1 MIAQVFRREL
11 LLAWRR
17 PGDTLLPLTFFVIV
31 GSLFPLGVGAEPALL
46 RSIGP
51 GVVWIA
57 AVLATLLGLPRLF
70 AADQHG
76 GALEQLL
83 LSPAP
88 LTALVAAKIAAQW
101 LTCGLPLALAAP
113 VLALGF
119 GLDFADLAV
128 LLAGL
133 LLGTPLLHLLGAIS
147 AALTLGLRGG
157 GGALLGLLVLPLYL
171 PVLIFGSGAVQ
182 AAALGFGA
190 GANLSLLAAM
200 LVLAAV
206 FAPFATAAALRI
218 SLD

>member
-1 MIAQVFRREL
+1 MIRKVFRREL
-11 LLAWRR
+11 LIAWRR
-17 PGDTLLPLTFFVIV
+17 PGDALLPLAFFVIV
-31 GSLFPLGVGAEPALL
+31 GSLFPLGVGAEPQLL

-70 AADQHG
+70 AADQQG

-88 LTALVAAKIAAQW
+88 LALLVAVKVLAQW
-101 LTCGLPLALAAP
+101 LTSGLPLALAAP
-113 VLALGF
+113 LLALGF
-119 GLDFADLAV
+119 GLNFGDLAV
-128 LLAGL
+128 LIAGL

-157 GGALLGLLVLPLYL
+157 GALLGLLVLPLYV
-171 PVLIFGSGAVQ
+171 PVLVFGSGAVQ
-182 AAALGFGA
+182 AAAQGFGA

-200 LVLAAV
+200 LALALV
-206 FAPFATAAALRI
+206 FAPWATAAALRI

>member
-1 MIAQVFRREL
+1 
-11 LLAWRR
+11 
-17 PGDTLLPLTFFVIV
+17 
-31 GSLFPLGVGAEPALL
+31 
-46 RSIGP
+46 
-51 GVVWIA
+51 
-57 AVLATLLGLPRLF
+57 
-70 AADQHG
+70 
-76 GALEQLL
+76 
-83 LSPAP
+83 
-88 LTALVAAKIAAQW
+88 
-101 LTCGLPLALAAP
+101 
-113 VLALGF
+113 
-119 GLDFADLAV
+119 V

-133 LLGTPLLHLLGAIS
+133 LLGTPLLQLLGAIS

-157 GGALLGLLVLPLYL
+157 GALLGLLVLPLYV

>member
-1 MIAQVFRREL
+1 MIGQVFRREL

-17 PGDTLLPLTFFVIV
+17 PGDALLPLAFFVIV
-31 GSLFPLGVGAEPALL
+31 GSLFPLGVGAQPQLL

-70 AADQHG
+70 ASDQQS

-88 LTALVAAKIAAQW
+88 LALLVAIKVAAQW
-101 LTCGLPLALAAP
+101 LTSGLPLALAAP

-119 GLDFADLAV
+119 GLNCGDLAV
-128 LLAGL
+128 LIAGL

-157 GGALLGLLVLPLYL
+157 GALLGLLVLPLYV

-182 AAALGFGA
+182 AAAQGFGP

-200 LVLAAV
+200 LALALV
-206 FAPFATAAALRI
+206 FAPWATAAALRI

>member
-1 MIAQVFRREL
+1 MIGQVFRREL

-31 GSLFPLGVGAEPALL
+31 GSLFPFGVGAEPALL
-46 RSIGP
+46 RTIGP

-70 AADQHG
+70 ATDQHG

-119 GLDFADLAV
+119 GLNFSDLAV

-133 LLGTPLLHLLGAIS
+133 LLGTPLLQLIGAIS

-157 GGALLGLLVLPLYL
+157 GALLGLLVLPLYV
-171 PVLIFGSGAVQ
+171 PVLIFGAGAVQ
-182 AAALGFGA
+182 AAALGLGA

>member
-1 MIAQVFRREL
+1 MLGQVFRREL

-31 GSLFPLGVGAEPALL
+31 GSLFPLGVGAEPQLL

-51 GVVWIA
+51 GAVWIA

-70 AADQHG
+70 AADQHS

-88 LTALVAAKIAAQW
+88 LAALVAVKVLAQW
-101 LTCGLPLALAAP
+101 LTGGLPLALAAP
-113 VLALGF
+113 LLALGF
-119 GLDFADLAV
+119 GLDFADLGV

-133 LLGTPLLHLLGAIS
+133 LLGTPLLNLLGAIS

-157 GGALLGLLVLPLYL
+157 GALLGLLVLPLYV

-200 LVLAAV
+200 LALALV
-206 FAPFATAAALRI
+206 FAPWATAAALRI

>member
-1 MIAQVFRREL
+1 MIGQVFRREL

-17 PGDTLLPLTFFVIV
+17 PGDALLPLAFFVIV
-31 GSLFPLGVGAEPALL
+31 GSLFPLGVGAQPQLL

-70 AADQHG
+70 AADQQS

-88 LTALVAAKIAAQW
+88 LALLVAVKVAAQW
-101 LTCGLPLALAAP
+101 LTSGLPLALAAP

-119 GLDFADLAV
+119 GLNCGDLAV
-128 LLAGL
+128 LIAGL

-157 GGALLGLLVLPLYL
+157 GALLGLLVLPLYV

-182 AAALGFGA
+182 AAAQGSGP

-200 LVLAAV
+200 LALALV
-206 FAPFATAAALRI
+206 FAPWATAAALRI

>member
-1 MIAQVFRREL
+1 MIGQVFRREL

-17 PGDTLLPLTFFVIV
+17 PGDTLLPLAFFVIV

-46 RSIGP
+46 HAIGP

-70 AADQHG
+70 AADQHS

-83 LSPAP
+83 LSPTP
-88 LTALVAAKIAAQW
+88 LALLVGAKITAQW

-113 VLALGF
+113 VLALAF
-119 GLDFADLAV
+119 GLNFADLAV

-133 LLGTPLLHLLGAIS
+133 LLGTPLLYLLGAIS

-157 GGALLGLLVLPLYL
+157 GALLGLLVLPLYV
-171 PVLIFGSGAVQ
+171 PVLIFGAGAVQ

-206 FAPFATAAALRI
+206 FAPWAAAAALRI